1 MGLNPLFWQGKS
13 VLVTG
18 HTGFKGTWLTFLL
31 KDLGAEVIGLSLS
44 AGASQSLYGAARS
57 HELLLWESFQDI
69 RGENGVEKVLQEAKP
84 DYVFHLA
91 AQAYV
96 RRSYRDPLESITTNV
111 TGTANVLF
119 SSLAQKN
126 VQGVTVATTD
136 KVYENHADKKPFVE
150 SDKLGGKD
158 PYSASKAAAE
168 IVVASIALASN
179 PHAIPVTT
187 VRAGNVIGGGDWG
200 EDRLVPDLVRA
211 IQSNKPLGI
220 RNPLATRPWQ
230 HVLDCLHGYLL
241 VAQLHLEKSVDFPKA
256 VNFGPNESLSVNDLV
271 ELFEEAFQQK
281 ILREIVTSK
290 IPENTWLTLDSS
302 LAHNIVNWKPSF
314 SQASAVIQT
323 ASWYSRFANGEDAR
337 ELVQTEISRFKVG
350 KW

>member
-57 HELLLWESFQDI
+57 HELLLSESFQDI
-69 RGENGVEKVLQEAKP
+69 RGEDGVEKVLQEAKP

-96 RRSYRDPLESITTNV
+96 RRSYRHPLESITTNV

-136 KVYENHADKKPFVE
+136 KVYENKEWVYPYRETDR
-150 SDKLGGKD
+150 LGGYD
-158 PYSASKAAAE
+158 PYSSSKAACE
-168 IVVASIALASN
+168 LAIDSYRRSFFEK
-179 PHAIPVTT
+179 HA
-187 VRAGNVIGGGDWG
+187 
-200 EDRLVPDLVRA
+200 
-211 IQSNKPLGI
+211 
-220 RNPLATRPWQ
+220 
-230 HVLDCLHGYLL
+230 
-241 VAQLHLEKSVDFPKA
+241 
-256 VNFGPNESLSVNDLV
+256 
-271 ELFEEAFQQK
+271 QQCK
-281 ILREIVTSK
+281 
-290 IPENTWLTLDSS
+290 
-302 LAHNIVNWKPSF
+302 
-314 SQASAVIQT
+314 
-323 ASWYSRFANGEDAR
+323 
-337 ELVQTEISRFKVG
+337 
-350 KW
+350 